1 MEIGCHLSVA
11 KGYAAMLDVAEGIG
25 ANTFQFFTRNPR
37 GGRAKAIDPKD
48 LKEFTEQ
55 LERGEW
61 GTLVAHA
68 PYTLNLCSK
77 TEETREFGQS
87 MFLDDLNRL
96 MNFPPLYYNFHPGS
110 HTGQGVEV
118 GIQQIIAALN
128 EMPLAE
134 FPGWVLLEAMSGKG
148 SEVGSRFEELQ
159 AIIDGVKHN
168 ERLGVLMDT
177 CHVYSAGYDIM
188 NDLDGVLDEFDRTV
202 GLGRL
207 KAIHLNDSL
216 TPFDSHKDR
225 HAKLGE
231 GSMNVEGLIRFVS
244 HPAISSLPL
253 ILETP
258 NELPGYKKE
267 IAWVRQ
273 EGE

>member
-11 KGYAAMLDVAEGIG
+11 KGYAAMLNVAEGIG

-37 GGRAKAIDPKD
+37 GGRAKAIDPQD
-48 LKEFTEQ
+48 LKEFTDQ
-55 LERGEW
+55 LKKGEW
-61 GTLVAHA
+61 GTLIAHA

-77 TEETREFGQS
+77 TEETRAFGRS

-110 HTGQGVEV
+110 HTGQGMEV
-118 GIQQIIAALN
+118 GIQQIIEALN
-128 EMPLAE
+128 KMPLAE

-159 AIIDGVKHN
+159 AIIDGVVDN

-202 GLGRL
+202 GLDRL

-225 HAKLGE
+225 HAKLGQ

-244 HPAISSLPL
+244 HPVISSLPL

>member
-1 MEIGCHLSVA
+1 MKIGCHLSVA
-11 KGYAAMLDVAEGIG
+11 KGYEAMLDTAETIG

-48 LKEFTEQ
+48 LNGFI
-55 LERGEW
+55 ERIESGEW

-77 TEETREFGQS
+77 TEETRVFGRS
-87 MFLDDLNRL
+87 MFLDDLKRL
-96 MNFPPLYYNFHPGS
+96 QNFPPLYYNFHPGS

-118 GIQQIIAALN
+118 GIQQIIEALN

-134 FPGWVLLEAMSGKG
+134 FPGWILLEAMSGKG
-148 SEVGSRFEELQ
+148 SEVGSRFEELR
-159 AIIDGVKHN
+159 AIIDGVHDN

-188 NDLDGVLDEFDRTV
+188 NDLNGVLNEFDRTV
-202 GLGRL
+202 GLDRL

-231 GSMNVEGLIRFVS
+231 GSMNAEGLIRFVS
-244 HPAISSLPL
+244 HPAIRALPL

-258 NELPGYKKE
+258 NELPGYKEE

>member
-1 MEIGCHLSVA
+1 MKIGCHLSIA
-11 KGYAAMLDVAEGIG
+11 KGYEAMLVVAESIG

-37 GGRAKAIDPKD
+37 GGKAKAIDPKD
-48 LKEFTEQ
+48 LETFKEQ
-55 LERGEW
+55 LESGEW

-77 TEETREFGQS
+77 TVETREFGRT
-87 MFLDDLNRL
+87 MFLDDMNRL

-110 HTGQGVEV
+110 HTGQGVES
-118 GIQQIIAALN
+118 GIKQIVEALN
-128 EMPLAE
+128 DMPLAN

-148 SEVGSRFEELQ
+148 SEVGSRFEELA
-159 AIIDGVKHN
+159 AIIDGVEHN

-188 NDLDGVLDEFDRTV
+188 NDLNGVLDEFDRTV
-202 GLGRL
+202 GLDRL

-231 GSMNVEGLIRFVS
+231 GSMNAEGLLRFVS
-244 HPAISSLPL
+244 HPVISSLPM

-258 NELPGYKKE
+258 NELPGYKEE

-273 EGE
+273 KGE